1 MSGFGPSRGP
11 CDWIGGRWV
20 AIPGSAVESRD
31 PAEPDRVVWA
41 GGPKLEHVHAAVEAA
56 RGAFAAW
63 RGVGFEARA
72 ALLRKFAEC
81 CTRHAERLARTITAE
96 MGKTL
101 AESRAEA
108 KLLQDKVAITLDPAT
123 LSRVR
128 DFEVDAG
135 AGKRGA
141 CRFRPLGV
149 MAVIGPF
156 NFPAH
161 LPNGHWV
168 PALLLGNTVV
178 FKPSDRTPA
187 TGQVIAEIFEEAG
200 FPPGV
205 VNVVQG
211 GADVASSLVAH
222 EGIDGVLFTGSFP
235 VGRRILE
242 ANLDRPGRMVALEMG
257 GSNAAIVWDD
267 ADLRRAVIECVR
279 GAYATTG
286 QRCTGTRRI
295 VVHEAIADR
304 FLTAFCKL
312 ASTAIVAPG
321 TDPEPVFMGPVVSQA
336 ARAAVLERQAGLA
349 RSGARVLLEATAFDR
364 AGWFVGPGL
373 VQVDRF
379 ERASD
384 CETFGPLAQVS
395 VVRSLD
401 DAIEQANATDF
412 GLVAAVFAGDERV
425 WARCEERLRVGCL
438 NWNTGTAGAS
448 SRLPFGGLGR
458 SGNLR
463 PAGSFAVDLGAYPLA
478 TMVDPTQVSP
488 VPAGLL
494 EASAPKP
501 VRAP

>member
-1 MSGFGPSRGP
+1 MTVVGPLRPPS
-11 CDWIGGRWV
+11 DFVSGRWL
-20 AIPGSAVESRD
+20 AIPGEGVQSRD
-31 PAEPDRVVWA
+31 PAAPDRVVWS
-41 GGPKLEHVHAAVEAA
+41 GGPRVAHAHQAVEAA
-56 RGAFAAW
+56 RAAFVGW
-63 RGVGFEARA
+63 RDAGFEARSG
-72 ALLRKFAEC
+72 LLRRFAEC
-81 CTRHAERLARTITAE
+81 CARHSERLARTITAE

-108 KLLQDKVAITLDPAT
+108 KLLADKVAITLEPST

-135 AGKRGA
+135 AGRHGA
-141 CRFRPLGV
+141 CAFRPFGV

-187 TGQVIAEIFEEAG
+187 VGQVIAEIAEEAG
-200 FPPGV
+200 FPIGV
-205 VNVVQG
+205 FNMVQG
-211 GADVASSLVAH
+211 GAEVASALVAH

-242 ANLDRPGRMVALEMG
+242 ANLDRPGRMIALEMG
-257 GSNAAIVWDD
+257 GSNAAIVWSD

-286 QRCTGTRRI
+286 QRCTCTRRI
-295 VVHEAIADR
+295 IVHEAIAER
-304 FLTAFCKL
+304 FVTAFCRV
-312 ASTAIVAPG
+312 ASTAIVGAG
-321 TDPEPVFMGPVVSQA
+321 TDPEPVFMGPVVSRD
-336 ARAAVLERQAGLA
+336 AREAVLARQQALAGA
-349 RSGARVLLEATAFDR
+349 GGRVLLEATAFDR

-373 VQVDRF
+373 VEVPRFDR
-379 ERASD
+379 AAD
-384 CETFGPLAQVS
+384 CETFGPLAQLS

-401 DAIEQANATDF
+401 EAITQANATDF
-412 GLVAAVFAGDERV
+412 GLVASVFSRDEVTWR
-425 WARCEERLRVGCL
+425 ACADGLRVGCL
-438 NWNTGTAGAS
+438 NRNTGTAGAS

-463 PAGSFAVDLGAYPLA
+463 PAGSFGVDLGAYPLA
-478 TMVDPTQVSP
+478 MLEDRGGATVMPP
-488 VPAGLL
+488 GLL
-494 EASAPKP
+494 EPG
-501 VRAP
+501 V

>member
-1 MSGFGPSRGP
+1 M
-11 CDWIGGRWV
+11 
-20 AIPGSAVESRD
+20 AIAGDAVQSRD
-31 PAEPDRVVWA
+31 PAWPDRVIWSGTPSV
-41 GGPKLEHVHAAVEAA
+41 EHVHAAVEAA
-56 RGAFAAW
+56 RAAFTSW
-63 RGVGFEARA
+63 RGIGFEARA
-72 ALLRKFAEC
+72 SALRRFAEC
-81 CTRHAERLARTITAE
+81 CGRHGERLAQTITAE

-123 LSRVR
+123 LARVR

-141 CRFRPLGV
+141 CQFRPLGV

-187 TGQVIAEIFEEAG
+187 TGQVIAEIVEEAG
-200 FPPGV
+200 FPAGAF
-205 VNVVQG
+205 NVVQG
-211 GADVASSLVAH
+211 GAEVASALVAH

-242 ANLDRPGRMVALEMG
+242 ANLDRPGRMIALEMG

-286 QRCTGTRRI
+286 QRCTCTRRI
-295 VVHEAIADR
+295 IVHQAMADR
-304 FLTAFCKL
+304 FVTAFCKL

-321 TDPEPVFMGPVVSQA
+321 NDPEPVFMGPLVTQA
-336 ARAAVLERQAGLA
+336 SRAAVLDRQAELA
-349 RSGARVLLEATAFDR
+349 RRGGRVLLEAATFDR
-364 AGWFVGPGL
+364 PGWFVGPGL
-373 VQVDRF
+373 MQVDRF
-379 ERASD
+379 DRASD

-395 VVRSLD
+395 VVSSLEQ
-401 DAIEQANATDF
+401 AIEQANASDY
-412 GLVAAVFAGDERV
+412 GLVAAVFTASEPV
-425 WARCEERLRVGCL
+425 WKSCIEQLRVGCL

-448 SRLPFGGLGR
+448 SKLPFGGLGR

-478 TMVDPTQVSP
+478 TMVDPGTP
-488 VPAGLL
+488 LAVPAGLR
-494 EASAPKP
+494 EASAPSS

>member
-1 MSGFGPSRGP
+1 MSAVGPSRGP
-11 CDWIGGRWV
+11 SDFIGGRWV
-20 AIPGSAVESRD
+20 GVPGDAVQSRD
-31 PAEPDRVVWA
+31 PAAPDRVIWSGTPSVA
-41 GGPKLEHVHAAVEAA
+41 HVDESVGAA
-56 RGAFAAW
+56 RRAFVGW
-63 RGVGFEARA
+63 RALGLDARA
-72 ALLRKFAEC
+72 ALLRRFAEC
-81 CTRHAERLARTITAE
+81 CGKHAELLAHTITAE

-108 KLLQDKVAITLDPAT
+108 KLLQDKVAITLEPAT

-135 AGKRGA
+135 SGRRGA
-141 CRFRPLGV
+141 CMFRPFGV

-187 TGQVIAEIFEEAG
+187 VGQILAEIAEEAG
-200 FPPGV
+200 FPAGV
-205 VNVVQG
+205 FNVVQG
-211 GADVASSLVAH
+211 GAEIASALVAH
-222 EGIDGVLFTGSFP
+222 EGIDGILFTGSFP

-257 GSNAAIVWDD
+257 GSNAAIVWSD

-286 QRCTGTRRI
+286 QRCTCTRRI
-295 VVHEAIADR
+295 IVHEAIADR
-304 FLTAFCKL
+304 FVTAFCKL

-321 TDPEPVFMGPVVSQA
+321 RDPEPVFMGPVVTRS
-336 ARAAVLERQAGLA
+336 ARDAVLERQAALA
-349 RSGARVLLEATAFDR
+349 RQGGRVLLEAATFDR
-364 AGWFVGPGL
+364 PGWFVGPGL

-379 ERASD
+379 DRASD
-384 CETFGPLAQVS
+384 CETFGPLAQLS
-395 VVRSLD
+395 VVNSLD
-401 DAIEQANATDF
+401 AAIEQANASEF
-412 GLVAAVFAGDERV
+412 GLVASVFAAGEPV
-425 WARCEERLRVGCL
+425 WNTCVERLRVGCL

-463 PAGSFAVDLGAYPLA
+463 PAGSFAVDLGVHPLA
-478 TMVDPTQVSP
+478 TLSDPTPDSP

-494 EASAPKP
+494 ATAAPAA